1 MVLPPYNGIVLP
13 WQSPSSLATDAYKY
27 SMAQAGFPLRRE
39 TFYFSFRR
47 GGPQF
52 VPFDLAS
59 IVREMVETIAPTPE
73 DLEFARASGYT
84 VSDAMEHALRAGPS
98 SLEICSVPR
107 GVWVLER
114 EPILSVTGPSFLVSW
129 LEPMLLWLNY
139 PIQLATA
146 FKLGEVDDAMRTAT
160 CAEHEQIIVAVAEAV
175 RAEVGPIT
183 REDDAYRARLK
194 AAVAALVE
202 AVGSADRV
210 FEVGMRSAVCM
221 EQHEMALSACAEA
234 GVMRTSNMHLARALG
249 MKPVG
254 TMGHEHVQRWG
265 DDLAAFEAM
274 RDMRSSPPSYLLDTF
289 DTMGSGIVAAV
300 SVMRSRPHPCSIRY
314 DSGNKFVQYLHAC
327 EVLAAS
333 ELEPSHVLEDSLD
346 LPATVHFEKLR
357 DFTNWPGEK
366 QLYGYGGSIVAKPAT
381 NPLTRDRV
389 SAVFKLTQTGDHP
402 RMKFGN
408 ERGLGK
414 QSVPGQPVVWRRL
427 RGEGPLGVIAQ
438 AGEEPPEDYA
448 LLSGNEDLVE
458 TLRLCN
464 AHELPRLLEADGLS
478 ATAAPSPATLAL
490 IEQVTEARVE
500 GSRG

>member
-1 MVLPPYNGIVLP
+1 MTP
-13 WQSPSSLATDAYKY
+13 WQTPSSLATDAYKY

-52 VPFDLAS
+52 VPFDLAQ
-59 IVREMVETIAPTPE
+59 IVRSMLGSVAPSPE
-73 DLEFARASGYT
+73 DLEFARWSGYGVT
-84 VSDAMEHALRAGPS
+84 DAMEHVLVTGAAGV
-98 SLEICSVPR
+98 EVCAVPQ

-146 FKLGEVDDAMRTAT
+146 FKLGQVDDAMRTAT
-160 CAEHEQIIVAVAEAV
+160 CAEHEAIIREVATT
-175 RAEVGPIT
+175 VGADPGTIT
-183 REDDAYRARLK
+183 REDEAYRQRVRSVVRSLCD
-194 AAVAALVE
+194 
-202 AVGSADRV
+202 AVGTPERV

-221 EQHEMALSACAEA
+221 EQHRIALEACKAE
-234 GVMRTSNMHLARALG
+234 GVVRTSNVHLGRELELTA
-249 MKPVG
+249 VG

-265 DDLAAFEAM
+265 NDLSAFEAM

-300 SVMRSRPHPCSIRY
+300 EVMRSRPHDCSIRY
-314 DSGNKFVQYLHAC
+314 DSGNKFIQYLHAC
-327 EVLAAS
+327 ELLS
-333 ELEPSHVLEDSLD
+333 EAGLTPSHVLEDGLD
-346 LPATVHFEKLR
+346 LAATEHFESLR
-357 DFTNWPGEK
+357 EFTRWPREK
-366 QLYGYGGSIVAKPAT
+366 QLYGYGGTIVAGPAT

-389 SAVFKLTQTGDHP
+389 SAVFKLTETGGTP

-427 RGEGPLGVIAQ
+427 RGDGPLGIIGQ
-438 AGEEPPEDYA
+438 ADEAPPDDYA
-448 LLSGNEDLVE
+448 LLSGCPEIVDQ
-458 TLRLCN
+458 LRLCN
-464 AHELPRLLEADGLS
+464 VHELPRILTAEKASASARMSPSTQRLVDRVRQLLRPREA
-478 ATAAPSPATLAL
+478 T
-490 IEQVTEARVE
+490 R
-500 GSRG
+500 

>member
-1 MVLPPYNGIVLP
+1 MVWPPYIKGVLP

-52 VPFDLAS
+52 VPFDLAK
-59 IVREMVETIAPTPE
+59 IVREMLAEIAPTPE
-73 DLEFARASGYT
+73 DLEFARASGYAM
-84 VSDAMEHALRAGPS
+84 SDAMEHALRAGAAGV
-98 SLEICSVPR
+98 EICAVPK

-160 CAEHEQIIVAVAEAV
+160 CAEHEQIIRAVAEQV
-175 RAEVGPIT
+175 QTDPGTIT
-183 REDDAYRARLK
+183 REDDAYRTRVK
-194 AAVAALVE
+194 DGVAALVD
-202 AVGSADRV
+202 AVGSPDRV

-221 EQHEMALSACAEA
+221 QQHELALSACAEA
-234 GVMRTSNMHLARALG
+234 GVMRTSNMHLARSLG
-249 MKPVG
+249 MTAVG

-300 SVMRSRPHPCSIRY
+300 AVMRSREHACSIRY

-327 EVLAAS
+327 ELLSVAG
-333 ELEPSHVLEDSLD
+333 LEPSHVLEDSLD
-346 LPATVHFEKLR
+346 LMATVHFEQLR
-357 DFTNWPGEK
+357 EFTNWPREK
-366 QLYGYGGSIVAKPAT
+366 QLYGYGGSIVAKPAS

-389 SAVFKLTQTGDHP
+389 SAVFKLTQTGDQP

-427 RGEGPLGVIAQ
+427 RGDGPLGVIAQ
-438 AGEEPPEDYA
+438 AGETPPEDYA
-448 LLSGNEDLVE
+448 VLSGNEDLVE

-464 AHELPRLLEADGLS
+464 AHELPRMLTAEGLS
-478 ATAAPSPATLAL
+478 ATSSPSPATEAL
-490 IEQVTEARVE
+490 TEQVSAARIGVTP
-500 GSRG
+500 